1 MGPAAFPRT
10 ATPPARPRRVAG
22 PVLFARYA
30 YPPNRLGLCGPAD
43 APALHD
49 GAVAGADGE
58 LRELA
63 RGFEGAFPYL
73 RLIADENGVEDA
85 LDPRVVEAYWLG
97 NDLTRRV
104 TPRAL
109 HRDVND
115 RFHERMPAAE
125 WRWLEEAV
133 GAGARPIHAFH
144 VLQVFPRS
152 GLLRGGRP
160 PILDTMDA
168 CRIRWGTLVAAQGDQ
183 LVVNAPRLEMRNGIL
198 AIGPAQAETV
208 TGWLDGSGRVL
219 GGVTPGDPI
228 SLHWGWAC
236 DHLSAAQLQRLVGWT
251 EAALALANQSI

>member
-1 MGPAAFPRT
+1 
-10 ATPPARPRRVAG
+10 
-22 PVLFARYA
+22 
-30 YPPNRLGLCGPAD
+30 
-43 APALHD
+43 
-49 GAVAGADGE
+49 VAGADGV

-73 RLIADENGVEDA
+73 RLIADENGIEDA

-104 TPRAL
+104 TRQAL
-109 HRDVND
+109 HRDVDD
-115 RFHERMPAAE
+115 RFRERMPAGE

-152 GLLRGGRP
+152 GLLRGGGP

-168 CRIRWGTLVAAQGDQ
+168 CRIRWGTVVAAHGDQ
-183 LVVNAPRLEMRNGIL
+183 LLVSAPRLEMRNGIL
-198 AIGPAQAETV
+198 AIGPARPETV

-219 GGVTPGDPI
+219 GGVSPGHPS

-236 DHLSAAQLQRLVGWT
+236 DRLSAAQHQRLIGWT
-251 EAALALANQSI
+251 EAALARANQSI